1 MKLVRGEA
9 GAGRPALGAMV
20 GAVLLTAGLLVSA
33 WLRLGMPRP
42 VCALKRWTGLPC
54 PTCGST
60 RLGEA
65 LLRGDILEAVSWNPL
80 VFAFL
85 AVAALWAGASTTR
98 VVLGLRPWHVA
109 LAVKERRILAV
120 AAALAVVATWIY
132 LIERG
137 V

>member
-1 MKLVRGEA
+1 
-9 GAGRPALGAMV
+9 MV
-20 GAVLLTAGLLVSA
+20 GAVLLTAGLLVTT
-33 WLRLGMPRP
+33 WLRLGLPRP

-54 PTCGST
+54 PTCGTT

-65 LLRGDILEAVSWNPL
+65 LLRGDLVEAAAWNPL

-98 VVLGLRPWHVA
+98 VLLGLRPWHVA
-109 LAVKERRILAV
+109 LAGKERRILAV
-120 AAALAVVATWIY
+120 AAVLAVVATWIY
-132 LIERG
+132 LIRRG